1 MEILKPAE
9 LLLRRAVLGILRFV
23 VKRGRSLPRN
33 LDCSTKKYLFIR
45 QDRIGDVLVSTPLLH
60 ALKARY
66 PGATVDFLL
75 STNNHF
81 VLLNEPLVRKRWVY
95 EKTFVSAVKII
106 LAIRKEQYDFVI
118 DLMDNPSATST
129 VFCALSG
136 GVWIVGLSKENAYT
150 YDVVVPLLS
159 RKETHI
165 IDRLAMLLTV
175 FGINPEDADL
185 KVHYNVLPENKG
197 FAAEAFAK
205 YRFANKRVI
214 GINIS
219 PGEGTRF
226 WGTENYQALIRW
238 LRSTFQNS
246 PILVLFQPS
255 DRTVAQGIAKPFPE
269 VILSPETRTFD
280 QFSGMVER
288 LWILITPDTSAVHL
302 AAAFSIPSVVLYVQ
316 SNKDLRVWEPYGSR
330 SETVV
335 TEVDDLRT
343 ISVQSVTEA
352 VERLTTKATKKARIG
367 QRISS
372 PPIP

>member
-9 LLLRRAVLGILRFV
+9 LLLRRTVLGILRFV
-23 VKRGRSLPRN
+23 VKRGRPLPQD
-33 LDCSTKKYLFIR
+33 LDCSAKKYLFIR

-81 VLLNEPLVRKRWVY
+81 VLLNEPLVRKLWVY

-136 GVWIVGLSKENAYT
+136 GVWNVGLSKENAYS

-185 KVHYNVLPENKG
+185 KVHYNVLSENKG

-205 YRFANKRVI
+205 YRFANQRVI

-226 WGTENYQALIRW
+226 WGTENYQALILW

-280 QFSGMVER
+280 QFSAMVER

-343 ISVQSVTEA
+343 IPVQSVTEA
-352 VERLTTKATKKARIG
+352 VERLTTKATKKARTA

>member
-9 LLLRRAVLGILRFV
+9 LLLRRFLLRILRFV
-23 VKRGRSLPRN
+23 VKRGRPLPRI
-33 LDCSTKKYLFIR
+33 LDCSTKKYLFVR

-66 PGATVDFLL
+66 PAATVDFLL

-81 VLLNEPLVRKRWVY
+81 VLLNEALVRKRWVY
-95 EKTFVSAVKII
+95 EKTFASAVKI
-106 LAIRKEQYDFVI
+106 LRALRREHYDFVI

-129 VFCALSG
+129 IFCALAG
-136 GVWIVGLSKENAYT
+136 GVWNVGLSKENAYS

-165 IDRLAMLLTV
+165 IDRLAMLLSV
-175 FGINPEDADL
+175 FGINPEDANL
-185 KVHYNVLPENKG
+185 KVHYNVLAESRA
-197 FAAEAFAK
+197 FAADTFVKAGV
-205 YRFANKRVI
+205 ANRRAI

-238 LRSTFQNS
+238 FQSTFHES
-246 PILVLFQPS
+246 PIFILFRPS
-255 DRTVAQGIAKPFPE
+255 DRAVADGIAAPFPE

-280 QFSGMVER
+280 QFAGLIER

-330 SETVV
+330 SESVV
-335 TEVDDLRT
+335 TDVDDLRT
-343 ISVQSVTEA
+343 ISIESVA
-352 VERLTTKATKKARIG
+352 RAIERLTKTLTADARIG
-367 QRISS
+367 RQPASPSIS
-372 PPIP
+372 